1 MHNARSKPA
10 RLVLPALHRFQ
21 EDSPAAFTL
30 IELLVVFA
38 IIAILASL
46 LLPVLVKAKGKAK
59 SLQCLNNQKQ
69 LVLAWRFYADDNNDR
84 VPYAGTWP
92 RDTNAPVWV
101 QGQLDFN
108 PANRSNWSV
117 DEDIRI
123 SPLFHYCSDSTV
135 IWKCP
140 ADRSA
145 VVVGGKRMPRV
156 RTLAMNGWGGGD
168 ANPATSDVGGPYRIF
183 KTLGDMTAPGA
194 SSTWV
199 LTDQREDAINP
210 AAEFYLEMTG
220 FPNTTASQRFFDY
233 PGMQHNTGAVLSFAD
248 GHAETKRWRDS
259 RTTPPLTAAGVP
271 GWPPV
276 ASPNNPDLSWLQ
288 ERSTAHQ

>member
-1 MHNARSKPA
+1 MQHAHPKPA
-10 RLVLPALHRFQ
+10 RLVLPTLHRSQ

-30 IELLVVFA
+30 IELLVVMA
-38 IIAILASL
+38 IIAILAGL
-46 LLPVLVKAKGKAK
+46 LLPALVKAKAKAK

-69 LVLAWRFYADDNNDR
+69 LMLAWRLYADDNNDR

-101 QGQLDFN
+101 QGQLNFS
-108 PANRSNWSV
+108 PTNRSNWSV
-117 DEDIRI
+117 DEDIKI

-135 IWKCP
+135 IWRCP

-145 VVVGGKRMPRV
+145 VIVDGKRMPRV
-156 RTLAMNGWGGGD
+156 RTLAMNGWVGGD
-168 ANPATSDVGGPYRIF
+168 ANPATSDVGGPWRIF

-199 LTDQREDAINP
+199 LVDQREDGIN
-210 AAEFYLEMTG
+210 ATAEFYLDMTG
-220 FPNTTASQRFFDY
+220 FPKTPGLQTFYDY
-233 PGMQHNTGAVLSFAD
+233 PGMQHSAGTVLSFAD

-259 RTTPPLTAAGVP
+259 RTTPPLTAGGVP

-288 ERSTAHQ
+288 ERATAHK